1 MLPSRFEGNGC
12 ISSLCPLL
20 EGISFTVQT
29 RGPCSASE
37 VHMAE
42 DKTLIPFV
50 KMGVEAP
57 KFGSKDVVGDGVD
70 GYPFE
75 TVPCDFW
82 DLLARREW
90 VRQLWKL
97 V

>member
-1 MLPSRFEGNGC
+1 M
-12 ISSLCPLL
+12 
-20 EGISFTVQT
+20 
-29 RGPCSASE
+29 
-37 VHMAE
+37 
-42 DKTLIPFV
+42 IPFV

-82 DLLARREW
+82 DLLARCEW